1 MALGKFSSSCARTAL
16 AALALT
22 LAACSST
29 SPPPRELAGHYEL
42 VGVMEMGSQLLLREQ
57 GTFEAVLYY
66 GSTDINARG
75 RWSMV
80 DGQVELDVRPKPI
93 LPKETLGIATTD
105 FTEPSAAA
113 ENHENYRLSS
123 FSMSLDAMQ
132 TPLEVRWLFDDDSEQ
147 QTVWN
152 ASEIEDAV
160 LPIRA
165 GRTLK
170 MLGIRAAGADDHF
183 VWADVLPDERHFT
196 VIRTLLQEGEP
207 RAFFHK
213 MRLTPSG
220 NCLLVDMGSN
230 TGCYRRR

>member
-1 MALGKFSSSCARTAL
+1 
-16 AALALT
+16 
-22 LAACSST
+22 
-29 SPPPRELAGHYEL
+29 
-42 VGVMEMGSQLLLREQ
+42 
-57 GTFEAVLYY
+57 
-66 GSTDINARG
+66 
-75 RWSMV
+75 MV

-132 TPLEVRWLFDDDSEQ
+132 TPLEVRWVFDDDSAQ

-152 ASEIEDAV
+152 ASVFEDVV
-160 LPIRA
+160 LPLRP

-170 MLGIRAAGADDHF
+170 MLGVRASRTNDDF
-183 VWADVLPDERHFT
+183 VWAEVLPDERHFT
-196 VIRTLLQEGEP
+196 VIRTLLEGGEP

-220 NCLLVDMGSN
+220 NCLLVAMGSN

>member
-1 MALGKFSSSCARTAL
+1 MALGKFSSLYARTAL

-80 DGQVELDVRPKPI
+80 DGQIELDVRPKPI
-93 LPKETLGIATTD
+93 LPKEMLGIAATD

-132 TPLEVRWLFDDDSEQ
+132 TPLEVRWLFDDDSAQ

-152 ASEIEDAV
+152 ASVFEDVV
-160 LPIRA
+160 LPLRP

-170 MLGIRAAGADDHF
+170 MLGVRASRTNDDF
-183 VWADVLPDERHFT
+183 VWAEVLPDERHFT

-207 RAFFHK
+207 RTFFHK
-213 MRLTPSG
+213 MRLAPRG